1 MKMRLQGTLPEIEAA
16 LARLR
21 QIFEIT
27 YKSAPYKDRA
37 GAGYRVYIEVKS
49 PDNKKGRRRPPF
61 LLPVHIHDI
70 EHSG

>member
-27 YKSAPYKDRA
+27 YKTAP
-37 GAGYRVYIEVKS
+37 V
-49 PDNKKGRRRPPF
+49 
-61 LLPVHIHDI
+61 PVIGSI
-70 EHSG
+70 SR